1 MKTPT
6 YLLPLLAIFTVLT
19 FSAAAEEAELLDFE
33 LVNGTGWAIKEIY
46 ISPSAVDNWQKNILA
61 QLGPMSDGQSL
72 PIEFSPD
79 SNTAKWDMKIV
90 WVDEGEDV
98 VWQNLDLSNL
108 SKLTLR
114 YNADTDET
122 SAEAE

>member
-1 MKTPT
+1 MKTPKHCFR
-6 YLLPLLAIFTVLT
+6 LLALT
-19 FSAAAEEAELLDFE
+19 AALFFPAAAQAVDLDFE

-46 ISPSAVDNWQKNILA
+46 ISPATVNNWQENILA
-61 QLGPMSDGQSL
+61 EPMADGTSGKVT
-72 PIEFSPD
+72 FSPD
-79 SNTAKWDMKIV
+79 ADAENWDMRIV

-98 VWQNLDLSNL
+98 VWQALDLSKI

-114 YNADTDET
+114 YNAETNET

>member
-1 MKTPT
+1 MKAPRQIVR
-6 YLLPLLAIFTVLT
+6 LLAVVTAFALPAVAQALN
-19 FSAAAEEAELLDFE
+19 LDFE

-46 ISPSAVDNWQKNILA
+46 ISPAAVDNWQKNILA
-61 QLGPMSDGQSL
+61 ELGPMADGQSL
-72 PIEFSPD
+72 PLKFSPD

-98 VWQNLDLSNL
+98 VWKNLDLSKL

-114 YNADTDET
+114 YNADTDQT
-122 SAEAE
+122 SVEAE

>member
-1 MKTPT
+1 MKTPKHC
-6 YLLPLLAIFTVLT
+6 LLLLALITALVFP
-19 FSAAAEEAELLDFE
+19 AAAQALDLDFE

-46 ISPSAVDNWQKNILA
+46 ISPATVNDWEENILSE
-61 QLGPMSDGQSL
+61 PMADGTGGKVT
-72 PIEFSPD
+72 FSPNAD
-79 SNTAKWDMKIV
+79 AEKWDMKIV

-98 VWQNLDLSNL
+98 VWQALDLSKI

-114 YNADTDET
+114 YNPETNET

>member
-6 YLLPLLAIFTVLT
+6 YLLPLLAMFTVLT

-46 ISPSAVDNWQKNILA
+46 ISPSAVDNWQKNVLA

-72 PIEFSPD
+72 PIEFSSD

-114 YNADTDET
+114 YNAETNET

>member
-1 MKTPT
+1 MKTPKNHIC
-6 YLLPLLAIFTVLT
+6 LLALVAVLA
-19 FSAAAEEAELLDFE
+19 FPGAAKALNLDFE

-46 ISPSAVDNWQKNILA
+46 ISPATVNDWQENVIA
-61 QLGPMSDGQSL
+61 RPMADGESYD
-72 PIEFSPD
+72 ISFDPD
-79 SNTAKWDMKIV
+79 ADVAKWDMKIV

-98 VWQNLDLSNL
+98 VWQALDLSKI

-114 YNADTDET
+114 YNAETNET

>member
-1 MKTPT
+1 MKT
-6 YLLPLLAIFTVLT
+6 LLNPVRFLAWICVLV
-19 FSAAAEEAELLDFE
+19 FPAAAQALNLDFE

-46 ISPSAVDNWQKNILA
+46 ISPATVNNWQENILA
-61 QLGPMSDGQSL
+61 EPMADGTSGKVT
-72 PIEFSPD
+72 FSPD
-79 SNTAKWDMKIV
+79 ADAENWDMRIV

-98 VWQNLDLSNL
+98 VWQALDLSKI

-114 YNADTDET
+114 YNAETNET

>member
-1 MKTPT
+1 MKCS
-6 YLLPLLAIFTVLT
+6 LHSIVFLALICVLV
-19 FSAAAEEAELLDFE
+19 FPGAAQAINLDFE

-46 ISPSAVDNWQKNILA
+46 VSPAAVNDWQENLISQ
-61 QLGPMSDGQSL
+61 PMADGESYE
-72 PIEFSPD
+72 ITFSPAAD
-79 SNTAKWDMKIV
+79 VAKWDMKIV
-90 WVDEGEDV
+90 WVDPGEDV
-98 VWQNLDLSNL
+98 FWKSLDLSKI

>member
-1 MKTPT
+1 MKTPKHRIC
-6 YLLPLLAIFTVLT
+6 LLAIV
-19 FSAAAEEAELLDFE
+19 AALAFPGAAQALNLDFE

-46 ISPSAVDNWQKNILA
+46 ISPATVNNWQENVIA
-61 QLGPMSDGQSL
+61 RPMADGEACDVS
-72 PIEFSPD
+72 FHPD
-79 SNTAKWDMKIV
+79 ADVAKWDMRIV

-98 VWQNLDLSNL
+98 VWQALDLSKI

-114 YNADTDET
+114 YNSETNET